1 MPLIDIAQTLAG
13 QWALPTHGN
22 GGAAETGTL
31 DVVVSTNGDHYV
43 GLVIDRIL
51 DIVEDTFT
59 IQALKSRA
67 GVSGTVVVQ
76 GQVAELLDLDK
87 LIQIADPVFF
97 EQLPSAQVAG

>member
-1 MPLIDIAQTLAG
+1 
-13 QWALPTHGN
+13 
-22 GGAAETGTL
+22 
-31 DVVVSTNGDHYV
+31 VVYANGDHYV

-59 IQALKSRA
+59 IQALRSRD

-87 LIQIADPVFF
+87 LIQIADPVCF
-97 EQLPSAQVAG
+97 EQLPSAQVVG